1 MSRVLLLSL
10 VVAGLCGCSV
20 ECDTSLGALGLV
32 TRAEGG
38 FIDTVNVLAAPDV
51 LCQSRGYAADTG
63 ILHKKMELSPARW
76 EALHQLL
83 ETPGLVDQYRLDAV
97 SPGSEMEC
105 FGEPR
110 RCYDVGYTVANL
122 ESSPSY
128 VVQVPPSTQ
137 PWTVE
142 TNALVDSFMSAWEDC
157 MERGTEFTFT
167 CP

>member
-97 SPGSEMEC
+97 SPGSEMGASVNPGGATTSGIPSPILNRALPTW
-105 FGEPR
+105 FRSLLPR
-110 RCYDVGYTVANL
+110 SLG
-122 ESSPSY
+122 
-128 VVQVPPSTQ
+128 
-137 PWTVE
+137 PWRRT
-142 TNALVDSFMSAWEDC
+142 
-157 MERGTEFTFT
+157 
-167 CP
+167 P